1 MNLLLELFLNP
12 LPNPFRRASRLC
24 MIALSACGAA
34 AHADIYSRTAADGSI
49 ALTNVPSD
57 THYSL
62 LIAERD
68 LPRGYQPAWP
78 ISAKAL
84 PGRAGKAQYDNMVEQ
99 AARQVGLESAL
110 LHAVISVESRY
121 DARAVSRKGAAGL
134 MQLMPA
140 TARRYAVVDPFD
152 PAQNVQGGARY
163 LRDLLRLFD
172 SDKSLALAAYNAGE
186 NAVLRNGKR
195 IPAYRETQDYV
206 PRVLGYYSRYRAG
219 EDAAL
224 Q

>member
-1 MNLLLELFLNP
+1 MKPFLNP
-12 LPNPFRRASRLC
+12 FCRASLLC
-24 MIALSACGAA
+24 MIVLGAHGTA
-34 AHADIYSRTAADGSI
+34 AQADIYSRTAADGSI
-49 ALTNVPSD
+49 SLTNVPSD

-62 LIAERD
+62 FIAEREQ
-68 LPRGYQPAWP
+68 PRGRQPVLP
-78 ISAKAL
+78 LSAKAL
-84 PGRAGKAQYDNMVEQ
+84 PGRPGKAQYENMVEQ

-140 TARRYAVVDPFD
+140 TARRYDVADPFD
-152 PAQNVQGGARY
+152 PAQNIQGGARY

-186 NAVLRNGKR
+186 NAVLRNGKQ

-219 EDAAL
+219 ENAPA